1 MMQRSNSAGIVPNVS
16 RTKLYEAFGSAL
28 RLYIGRGRRHSY
40 KEAERG
46 AGVSARMIEAYRYE
60 PDHEEWRPAPIEH
73 IFSIAGFIGPD
84 FTNEILPLIGQGAF
98 YLPDDDLPP
107 GDLAADMAD
116 DNAEV
121 TRRAKDGSFKGDEKA
136 LKVVGRRMMSRGA
149 VLVALDR
156 RVA

>member
-1 MMQRSNSAGIVPNVS
+1 MTQSSNSAGIAPNVS
-16 RTKLYEAFGSAL
+16 RTKLYEAFGTAL
-28 RLYIGRGRRHSY
+28 RLFIGRGKRHSY
-40 KEAERG
+40 KDVERG
-46 AGVSARMIEAYRYE
+46 AGVSARMIEAYRYDL
-60 PDHEEWRPAPIEH
+60 DHEEWREPKIEH

-98 YLPDDDLPP
+98 WLPEDDLPP

-136 LKVVGRRMMSRGA
+136 LKVVGRRMMERGA
-149 VLVALDR
+149 VLVALD
-156 RVA
+156 AAA

>member
-1 MMQRSNSAGIVPNVS
+1 MTQRSNSAGIVPNVS
-16 RTKLYEAFGSAL
+16 RAKLYEAFGTAL
-28 RLYIGRGRRHSY
+28 RLFIGRGKRHSY
-40 KEAERG
+40 KDVERG

-98 YLPDDDLPP
+98 WLPEDDLPP
-107 GDLAADMAD
+107 GDIAADMAD

-136 LKVVGRRMMSRGA
+136 LKVVGRRMMERGA
-149 VLVALDR
+149 VLVALD
-156 RVA
+156 AAA

>member
-1 MMQRSNSAGIVPNVS
+1 MTQSSNSAGIVPNVS
-16 RTKLYEAFGSAL
+16 RTKLYEAFGTAL
-28 RLYIGRGRRHSY
+28 RLFIGRGKRHSY
-40 KEAERG
+40 KDVERG

-60 PDHEEWRPAPIEH
+60 LDHEEWREPKIEH

-98 YLPDDDLPP
+98 WLPEDDLPP

-136 LKVVGRRMMSRGA
+136 LKVVGRRMMERGA
-149 VLVALDR
+149 VLVALD
-156 RVA
+156 AAA